1 MQSPAVSIFNDVLG
15 PIMTGPSSSHTAGP
29 WRIGYFIHHLMPQF
43 SAVRILFPQKGSYAG
58 VYKGQKSDIALVAG
72 LLGMEVTDPD
82 FRHSLVRLK
91 EKGITLSIEI
101 VDMPLDHPNLSVV
114 ELADAASGR
123 RLSVS
128 SWSVGGGMFAV
139 RSLNGHALNCA
150 GDAHELLFLAP
161 DGEAGRLDALTP
173 LLAGLEHVLSRTR
186 DGELLHI
193 GLTQSPSAELM
204 QCLAAASREQG
215 INFMHVPAILPVT
228 AQPED
233 RTPFRTAEELQHF
246 LETSPMPLW
255 QAAVRYECARSGW
268 TEEEVLAYAARL
280 VRIMREA
287 ITAGLGEG
295 LESAGFITPSAAKL
309 HVRAG
314 SMTDMGHIGRGIIYA
329 TAVMEN
335 NSAMGRVVAAPTA
348 GSCGVI
354 PGILFGLTGLG
365 ETDEQEAAKAL
376 LCAGLVGVFIAS
388 QATFAAEVA
397 ACQAEIGAAS
407 CMGAAIVSHYL
418 GSDVRTALQGASL
431 ALQNML
437 GLVCDP
443 VAGCVD
449 IPCINRNSTAV
460 GNSFI
465 AANMA
470 HAGFDAVI
478 PLDQTIQAMYS
489 VGTMLPRELRCTG
502 LGGLCLTAKA
512 RQIETDLQAKRQQ
525 TR

>member
-1 MQSPAVSIFNDVLG
+1 MQTPAASIFNDVLG

-29 WRIGYFIHHLMPQF
+29 WRIGYFAHHLMPYF
-43 SAVRILFPQKGSYAG
+43 TAVRILFPRKGSYAG

-82 FRHSLVRLK
+82 FRNSLARLK
-91 EKGITLSIEI
+91 EKGIPLEISI
-101 VDMPLDHPNLSVV
+101 VDMPMDHPNLSVI
-114 ELADAASGR
+114 ELTDAATGKT
-123 RLSVS
+123 LTVG
-128 SWSVGGGMFAV
+128 SWSVGGGMFSI
-139 RSLNGHALNCA
+139 RSLNGHALQCA

-161 DGEAGRLDALTP
+161 EGKADRLDALTP
-173 LLAGLEHVLSRTR
+173 QLACLEHVLTRTHE
-186 DGELLHI
+186 GELLRI
-193 GLTQSPSAELM
+193 GLTRPLPDD
-204 QCLAAASREQG
+204 LRRRLVAACQEQD
-215 INFMHVPAILPVT
+215 IAFMYVPAILPVT
-228 AQPED
+228 AQPD
-233 RTPFRTAEELQHF
+233 VRVPFSTAEELLRF
-246 LETSPMPLW
+246 LETSPQPLW
-255 QAAVRYECARSGW
+255 QAAVRYESARSGW
-268 TEEEVLAYAARL
+268 TEDEVLSYAVRL
-280 VRIMREA
+280 VRIMRDS
-287 ITAGLGEG
+287 ITAGLAEG
-295 LESAGFITPSAAKL
+295 LESAGFITPCAAKL
-309 HVRAG
+309 HARAA
-314 SMTDMGHIGRGIIYA
+314 SMTDMGRIGQGIIYA

-354 PGILFGLTGLG
+354 PGILFGLVGLG
-365 ETDEQEAAKAL
+365 ETDEQEAARAL
-376 LCAGLVGVFIAS
+376 LCAGLIGIFIAS

-407 CMGAAIVSHYL
+407 CMGAAIVAHYL
-418 GSDVRTALQGASL
+418 GSDCRTALQGASL

-449 IPCINRNSTAV
+449 IPCINRNSSAV
-460 GNSFI
+460 GNAFI

-502 LGGLCLTAKA
+502 LGGLCLTARA
-512 RQIETDLQAKRQQ
+512 REIEKSLQAKRRQ